1 MKVSVKP
8 GKYVV
13 AVSGG
18 VDSMVLLHM
27 LHQGP
32 GLQLI
37 VAHFEHGI
45 RPDSDSDRKLVEAA
59 AKHYGLP
66 FRFAHGNLGPQ
77 ASEAAARQARYAFLR
92 MVQKESGAQGVIT
105 AHHQDDLIETAIINL
120 LRGTGRKGLSALAST
135 DDLIRPL
142 LAATKAD
149 IYDAAGQAMSEDPA
163 FGWNV
168 DSTNQ
173 SDRYLRNYI
182 RHHIVKG
189 LGEQGRALLLEYA
202 QKAIQMNPLI
212 DTLLLHSMDNH
223 QQPDTLDRRWFIA
236 LPYDVSCEVM
246 AAWLRQN
253 DIRQFDR
260 RMIERL
266 VVAAKVAIPGKQAD
280 ITAGYLLKTG
290 KAVLQITPAGRSSKQ
305 INSV

>member
-1 MKVSVKP
+1 MSRAVSCSRTTPYFWQMAWPVRNLTVLVVANNNGFIRYNYSMKVSVKP

-149 IYDAAGQAMSEDPA
+149 IYDAA
-163 FGWNV
+163 
-168 DSTNQ
+168 
-173 SDRYLRNYI
+173 
-182 RHHIVKG
+182 
-189 LGEQGRALLLEYA
+189 
-202 QKAIQMNPLI
+202 
-212 DTLLLHSMDNH
+212 
-223 QQPDTLDRRWFIA
+223 
-236 LPYDVSCEVM
+236 
-246 AAWLRQN
+246 
-253 DIRQFDR
+253 
-260 RMIERL
+260 
-266 VVAAKVAIPGKQAD
+266 
-280 ITAGYLLKTG
+280 
-290 KAVLQITPAGRSSKQ
+290 
-305 INSV
+305 